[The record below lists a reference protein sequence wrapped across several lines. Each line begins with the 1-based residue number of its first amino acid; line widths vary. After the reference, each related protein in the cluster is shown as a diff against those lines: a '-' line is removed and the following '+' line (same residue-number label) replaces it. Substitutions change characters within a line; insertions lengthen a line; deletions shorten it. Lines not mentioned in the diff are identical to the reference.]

1 MAENTNQEEV
11 EVDQDEVTAF
21 DVKAGDKGVD
31 YDKLID
37 KYGCFKIDKEHLDRM
52 ERLTGKKPHRFLRRN
67 IFFCQRDLDVILT
80 SYENKKP
87 FYLYTGRGPSSD
99 AIHVGHCIPFIFCQY
114 L

>member
-1 MAENTNQEEV
+1 M
-11 EVDQDEVTAF
+11 TAF
-21 DVKAGDKGVD
+21 EVKAGDKGVD

-37 KYGCFKIDKEHLDRM
+37 KYGCYKIKPEQL
-52 ERLTGKKPHRFLRRN
+52 EKIEKLTGKKPHRFLRRN
-67 IFFCQRDLDVILT
+67 IFFCQRDLDVILA